1 MKKVLVC
8 FMLSLMAVP
17 VIIAGGAG
25 EETAVVSTLSADEAA
40 VYDNV
45 EPLAEKTHLVISTH
59 AGTHHGFIVYLIEQ
73 FGGYEKAG
81 IDPEIITFN
90 SGPVQM
96 ESLTSN
102 SWDCGTTGLGGVLNG
117 VLRNGLIVLGPAA
130 RDNASINI
138 YAKND
143 SDIVQTGPTTSHN
156 VYGTAEQW
164 RGREILATTGS
175 TVHYTLAL
183 GLQDLGLSLD
193 DVKITHMD
201 VSGVNTALL
210 AGRADIGGVWGAY
223 AYSDAMNSNY
233 TPVMKASDLESNI
246 SVTLV
251 ANPNSYADPA
261 KKAAI
266 DKFVELFY
274 ATVDWVYGNGG
285 ANLDKA
291 AEYYTAI
298 SEMCGVSSTVDA
310 NMITLTED
318 RFYTLEEAYDMFHDT
333 TADGFSPLYAGHYG
347 PLKFYVEN
355 IGSYSPEDLENFDQS
370 YFNSSVVDSLCNK

>member
-17 VIIAGGAG
+17 VIFAGGAG

-156 VYGTAEQW
+156 VYGTSEQW

-318 RFYTLEEAYDMFHDT
+318 RFSTH
-333 TADGFSPLYAGHYG
+333 
-347 PLKFYVEN
+347 LKKHMTCSMTRLQTDSHLFMQV
-355 IGSYSPEDLENFDQS
+355 ITDL
-370 YFNSSVVDSLCNK
+370 SSSM

>member
-1 MKKVLVC
+1 M
-8 FMLSLMAVP
+8 
-17 VIIAGGAG
+17 
-25 EETAVVSTLSADEAA
+25 
-40 VYDNV
+40 
-45 EPLAEKTHLVISTH
+45 
-59 AGTHHGFIVYLIEQ
+59 
-73 FGGYEKAG
+73 
-81 IDPEIITFN
+81 
-90 SGPVQM
+90 
-96 ESLTSN
+96 
-102 SWDCGTTGLGGVLNG
+102 
-117 VLRNGLIVLGPAA
+117 
-130 RDNASINI
+130 
-138 YAKND
+138 
-143 SDIVQTGPTTSHN
+143 
-156 VYGTAEQW
+156 
-164 RGREILATTGS
+164 
-175 TVHYTLAL
+175 
-183 GLQDLGLSLD
+183 
-193 DVKITHMD
+193 
-201 VSGVNTALL
+201 NTALL